1 MNGKNALVTEAE
13 GNGTVLTV
21 EYSLAVS
28 SGLRGQVVS
37 FCDGSDVTVSLFA
50 DGSAEPKYTVSV
62 PGGTKDSS
70 GQYTTTY
77 DIPEVAPGTY
87 TMQVSKNKHVTRE
100 YTVTVSGDVKTQ
112 DAKIHLMGDINGDG
126 RISIGDI
133 NKANLHAKGKK
144 ILLGYELACADING
158 DGRVTTSD
166 VNKMNL
172 HNKGKSLLW

>member
-1 MNGKNALVTEAE
+1 MEKKP
-13 GNGTVLTV
+13 
-21 EYSLAVS
+21 SLSTLWPVS
-28 SGLRGQVVS
+28 
-37 FCDGSDVTVSLFA
+37 
-50 DGSAEPKYTVSV
+50 YT
-62 PGGTKDSS
+62 
-70 GQYTTTY
+70 
-77 DIPEVAPGTY
+77 
-87 TMQVSKNKHVTRE
+87 
-100 YTVTVSGDVKTQ
+100 
-112 DAKIHLMGDINGDG
+112 HLG